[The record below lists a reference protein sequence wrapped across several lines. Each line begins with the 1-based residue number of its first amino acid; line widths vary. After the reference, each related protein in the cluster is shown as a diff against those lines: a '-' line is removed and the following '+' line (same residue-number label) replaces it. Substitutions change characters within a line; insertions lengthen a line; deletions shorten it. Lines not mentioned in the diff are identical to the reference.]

1 MPVLPNP
8 RHEAFAQALFAGL
21 AGETRV
27 KRAQSTAYLTA
38 YPNCSNGNSAEAAA
52 SRLLRRV
59 KPVLERVRE
68 LQAEQNKR
76 LEPKLD
82 LSKERVGR
90 RLDMASRKAE
100 HEGNTA
106 NIIAAELGIAK
117 VFGLAKPGEQYTLDP
132 SNAES
137 MSDIGRLLLQ
147 SVGATTPSQAAINL
161 AVEANNTFIERLEHI
176 AANDAVPSACYQRT
190 SSVNSLILLALW
202 CGMHCW
208 VTIRVTR
215 RKKDRRANCAD
226 LFPALCPP
234 KGR

>member
-1 MPVLPNP
+1 MPALNNP
-8 RHEAFAQALFAGL
+8 RYERFAQALFAGL

-59 KPVLERVRE
+59 KPIIERVRE

-117 VFGLAKPGEQYTLDP
+117 VFGLAKPGEQYNPLDP

-147 SVGATTPSQAAINL
+147 SVGATSPSQAAINW
-161 AVEANNTFIERLEHI
+161 AIEANNRFVERLEEI
-176 AANDAVPSACYQRT
+176 AEQDQS
-190 SSVNSLILLALW
+190 I
-202 CGMHCW
+202 
-208 VTIRVTR
+208 
-215 RKKDRRANCAD
+215 D
-226 LFPALCPP
+226 
-234 KGR
+234 